1 MTNAKRIITV
11 GPATHPSWPMAHAKE
26 RTPEPITAVII
37 CDEAVQKVPQEPRDL
52 LLDFSIPTYNNL
64 GFPNN

>member
-11 GPATHPSWPMAHAKE
+11 GPAIQPSWPMAHAKE

-37 CDEAVQKVPQEPRDL
+37 CDEAVQKVPKEPRAMQL
-52 LLDFSIPTYNNL
+52 ASFLFFFCANYS
-64 GFPNN
+64 